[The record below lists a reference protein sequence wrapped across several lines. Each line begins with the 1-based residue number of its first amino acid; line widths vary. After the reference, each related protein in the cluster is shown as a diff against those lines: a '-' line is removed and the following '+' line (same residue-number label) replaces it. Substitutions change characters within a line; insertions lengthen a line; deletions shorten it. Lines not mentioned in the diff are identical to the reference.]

1 MRVTLS
7 SGSRLLATAL
17 LGILLLG
24 ACTSKSSAYYVDCEN
39 GDDAN
44 DGRSPATAWRTL
56 DRAGRDTLRAGESLL
71 LRKGQTFHGQLNV
84 TGIGTEDAPVLVS
97 GYGDGPMPV
106 IQGGDSTMWA
116 LRVRNS
122 QFLTVRALEIVNTGK
137 ERLPARTGLFVECAD
152 YGVSTGITIDSV
164 YIHDVNGSLIKR
176 QGGGSGIHIVNHGRE
191 VLSRFDRLTITNCHI
206 QRCERNAMIW
216 DGNFRRDRWF
226 PNTNVVVRGN
236 LIEQVPGD
244 GIVPIGCDGTLIEY
258 NVMRDCPDLLP
269 PAQAA
274 AGIWPWSCDNTV
286 IQFNEV
292 SDHKA
297 PSDAQGYDCDYNCT
311 GTVIRYNYSHDNHG
325 GLVLVCDA
333 GGARKDYSIG
343 NDRSRVEY
351 NISIGDGIRPRD
363 DRGEMFS
370 PSIHIGGRATNTF
383 IGYNIIHANPR
394 PDPIDRTTVCS
405 EAWDGYADSTTFS
418 HNVFYVADE
427 GGFIMS
433 KSTNNVFTH
442 NWFLGT
448 FKDRPE
454 DGEALTE
461 SETYR
466 KEVLDVDPTG
476 YKALEQ
482 LMDEHDIRGYKAH
495 FVNEAKI
502 KAFFEKMEQ

>member
-1 MRVTLS
+1 MRIQQFTSFLLLAGLFLLS
-7 SGSRLLATAL
+7 SCSGRNVPV
-17 LGILLLG
+17 
-24 ACTSKSSAYYVDCEN
+24 AYYVDSEQ
-39 GDDAN
+39 GDDQNA
-44 DGRSPATAWRTL
+44 GTTPERAWKTL
-56 DRAGRDTLRAGESLL
+56 SRAGSAPLKAGEKLL
-71 LRKGQTFHGQLNV
+71 LRRGRTFMGPLEI
-84 TGIGTEDAPVLVS
+84 TGCGTEEAPILVS

-106 IQGGDSTMWA
+106 IQGQDSAMWA
-116 LRVRNS
+116 VRVLNS
-122 QFLTVRALEIVNTGK
+122 EYLTVRGLEIVNTGK
-137 ERLPARTGLFVECAD
+137 ERVPARTGLQVEVCD
-152 YGVSTGITIDSV
+152 YGISAGITIDSV
-164 YIHDVNGSLIKR
+164 FVHDVNGSLIKR
-176 QGGGSGIHIVNHGRE
+176 EGGGSGIHIINHGRE
-191 VLSRFDRLTITNCHI
+191 IPSRFDKLTISNCHI
-206 QRCERNAMIW
+206 LRCERNAMIW
-216 DGNFRRDRWF
+216 DGYYRRSEWF
-226 PNTNVVVRGN
+226 PNTGVVVRGN

-274 AGIWPWSCDNTV
+274 AGIWPWSCDNTL

-351 NISIGDGIRPRD
+351 NISIGDGIRPRP

-427 GGFIMS
+427 GGFMMS
-433 KSTNNVFTH
+433 QSTNNVFDH
-442 NWFLGT
+442 NWFLGS

-454 DGEALTE
+454 DGEGLF
-461 SETYR
+461 SSDTYR
-466 KEVLDVDPTG
+466 REVLDVDPSG
-476 YKALEQ
+476 YKGLEQ
-482 LMDEHDIRGYKAH
+482 LMDERDVLGVKAR
-495 FVNEAKI
+495 FVNEEKI
-502 KAFFEKMEQ
+502 RAFFEKMELSE

>member
-1 MRVTLS
+1 MRTS
-7 SGSRLLATAL
+7 SLPGFRLLVTGL
-17 LGILLLG
+17 IGILLLG
-24 ACTSKSSAYYVDCEN
+24 ACGSRGTAYYVDGEL

-44 DGRSPATAWRTL
+44 DGRSPSTAWRTL
-56 DRAGRDTLRAGESLL
+56 SRAGQEPLQAGESLL
-71 LRKGQTFHGQLNV
+71 LRRGQTFQGPLDV
-84 TGIGTEDAPVLVS
+84 TGTGTEAAPVLIS

-106 IQGGDSTMWA
+106 VQGGDSCLYA
-116 LRVRNS
+116 LRILNS
-122 QFLTVRALEIVNTGK
+122 EYLTVRALEIVNTGR
-137 ERLPARTGLFVECAD
+137 ERMPARTGLQVECFD

-164 YIHDVNGSLIKR
+164 YIHDVNGSVIKR
-176 QGGGSGIHIVNHGRE
+176 EGGGSGLHIINHGKE
-191 VLSRFDRLTITNCHI
+191 VLSRFDGLTITNCHI

-216 DGNFRRDRWF
+216 DGYFRRDQWF

-244 GIVPIGCDGTLIEY
+244 GIVPIGCVGTLIEY

-269 PAQAA
+269 EGQAA
-274 AGIWPWSCDNTV
+274 AGFWPWSCDDTV

-297 PSDAQGYDCDYNCT
+297 PIDAQGYDCDYNCT

-325 GLVLVCDA
+325 GMILVCDA
-333 GGARKDYSIG
+333 GKAREDYSIG

-351 NISIGDGIRPRD
+351 NISIGDGIRPRP

-370 PSIHIGGRATNTF
+370 PSVHIGGRATNTF
-383 IGYNIIHANPR
+383 IGYNVIHANLR
-394 PDPIDRTTVCS
+394 PDPIDRTIVCS

-427 GGFIMS
+427 GGFNLS
-433 KSTNNVFTH
+433 KSTNNRFEH
-442 NWFLGT
+442 NWYLGA

-454 DGEALTE
+454 DAEGVME
-461 SETYR
+461 SEVYQ

-476 YKALEQ
+476 YKALTQ
-482 LMDEHDIRGYKAH
+482 LMDERDVCGFKAH
-495 FVNEAKI
+495 FVNEEKI
-502 KAFFEKMEQ
+502 KAFFERME